1 MLVVVETW
9 FELASMDRE
18 KLNKLVGGMIFAK
31 RKSVVLSID
40 NF

>member
-1 MLVVVETW
+1 MVVETW
-9 FELASMDRE
+9 FELASMDGE
-18 KLNKLVGGMIFAK
+18 KLNKRVGDMIFAK